1 MELPSKLLE
10 QIAYNT
16 RPKTEE
22 HMLIIMDKST
32 HEEHLFQ
39 PLQTNNKHFKI
50 AITFLTGYNG
60 IFNITSKNKFYF
72 TKSVTDKDGYIIIT
86 IPQGSY
92 EIESITTKL
101 NELLLMKNIILK
113 QIIHSI

>member
-10 QIAYNT
+10 QIAFNT
-16 RPKTEE
+16 RPKIEE
-22 HMLIIMDKST
+22 HMLIIMDKNT
-32 HEEHLFQ
+32 HEEYLFQ

-50 AITFLTGYNG
+50 AVTFLTGYNG
-60 IFNITSKNKFYF
+60 IFNVTNSNIKFYF

-92 EIESITTKL
+92 EIES
-101 NELLLMKNIILK
+101 LK
-113 QIIHSI
+113 KGN